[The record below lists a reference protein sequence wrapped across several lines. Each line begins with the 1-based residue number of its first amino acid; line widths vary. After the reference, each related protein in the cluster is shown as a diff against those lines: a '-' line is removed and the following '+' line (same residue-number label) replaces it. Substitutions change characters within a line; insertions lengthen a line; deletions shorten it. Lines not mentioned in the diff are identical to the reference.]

1 MTVLERD
8 RTQKRKTRR
17 KPGRKTEKEMKI
29 TINRKHGNV
38 RFGSRAWAVSLPADG
53 WTWEIARYG
62 DESRRVDIYN
72 GKLKVASLGI
82 YEFAYGEEGVRAV
95 PVANIEHGGAA
106 IGFALL
112 CDLRNWIN
120 TAIDLSADDKCALT
134 ITSK

>member
-1 MTVLERD
+1 
-8 RTQKRKTRR
+8 
-17 KPGRKTEKEMKI
+17 MKI
-29 TINRKHGNV
+29 TINRKAGNV
-38 RFGSRAWAVSLPADG
+38 RFGSRAWAASLPADG

-82 YEFAYGEEGVRAV
+82 AEFDDGEGVKAV
-95 PVANIEHGGAA
+95 PGANVEYGGAD
-106 IGFALL
+106 IGKALL

-120 TAIDLSADDKCALT
+120 TEIDLGADDKGALT